1 MSRTTKKIK
10 YTETIIFTFIWVVF
24 FISPIVMS
32 NIIDE
37 INWRQIFNVWL
48 RLSPFLLITL
58 INQFFLIPYL
68 FYQRKLWY
76 FLSTLVLLVFLGT
89 SLLLYWKTNPIN
101 FVNAEKFPADRE
113 VRRDPPPILR
123 FENKPPG
130 PDSKRPSQHLR
141 KPRMLFGA
149 WMPLLNSVFIGILI
163 LGFDLGLRTSFK
175 WSRLEQ
181 QRTQLEKENI
191 KNELAFLRNQ
201 LSPHFFMNTLN
212 NIHSLIDIDTE
223 EAKESIIRLSHLMR
237 HLLYDS
243 EDESIPLSKEVNFIQ
258 SYVELMKLRYTD
270 KVKVSFTVD
279 SDTSNISIPPL
290 LFTSLI
296 ENAFKYGVSYKQK
309 SFINIELFTK
319 EKNLYFFVQNS
330 KTDMHKSE
338 GGIGLENTRKRLDLL
353 YARNYEMKIEDA
365 EKSYSIHLKLPL

>member
-1 MSRTTKKIK
+1 
-10 YTETIIFTFIWVVF
+10 
-24 FISPIVMS
+24 
-32 NIIDE
+32 
-37 INWRQIFNVWL
+37 
-48 RLSPFLLITL
+48 
-58 INQFFLIPYL
+58 
-68 FYQRKLWY
+68 
-76 FLSTLVLLVFLGT
+76 
-89 SLLLYWKTNPIN
+89 
-101 FVNAEKFPADRE
+101 
-113 VRRDPPPILR
+113 
-123 FENKPPG
+123 
-130 PDSKRPSQHLR
+130 
-141 KPRMLFGA
+141 MLFGA

-309 SFINIELFTK
+309 SFINIEKICTFSFKIVKLICIKVK
-319 EKNLYFFVQNS
+319 EELV
-330 KTDMHKSE
+330 
-338 GGIGLENTRKRLDLL
+338 
-353 YARNYEMKIEDA
+353 
-365 EKSYSIHLKLPL
+365 